1 MHDQDVQQE
10 QPTLNQKLRDQHQQY
25 ADVQATSRS
34 TKQHGSS
41 NNIINLIDSFC
52 EKCRKG
58 VHR

>member
-10 QPTLNQKLRDQHQQY
+10 QPNFKAETPCDQHQQY
-25 ADVQATSRS
+25 ADVQATSGS

-52 EKCRKG
+52 EKCRK
-58 VHR
+58 RST